1 MTLEWLCALLGAIL
15 IADIIGWWV
24 VPRRLQGLRVGINI
38 CLYACY
44 SAAIFLS
51 GNSPLQPVRDP
62 DSGSWQLAATLLVLV
77 WWFLSARM
85 LTELL
90 GAILISRTEGGG
102 RLLRE
107 VLGALIFLVATVA
120 AAAYVLELPVKG
132 LLATSGALAI
142 IVGLAL
148 QSTLSD
154 VFSGIV
160 LNATRPYQVGD
171 WIQIDG
177 MEGRVTDIDWRAT
190 LLLTSQGSTVVIP
203 NSVAAKTKIQ
213 NMSRPQDQHG
223 VTISLHLPLRFRP
236 ERVQEILE
244 QALLGYSALLPVP
257 APKVILKN
265 ITEGLLE
272 YEVIGFVGTPAE
284 KIAARNR
291 LYDIAYRHLRASG
304 VDIANS
310 AEIPVAGITR
320 FVLDDVR
327 IFASFTSEDKDRL
340 AMNLLSTWLATGDFV
355 LKANAISE
363 YLLVIGSGV
372 VSVQLN
378 DGAHWVEVARMG
390 PGEVLGEEGV
400 MDNKPNGA
408 QFIALSAVK
417 VLQLH
422 RDEVRRCM
430 GERSQLRTSLTRLQ
444 MLRQQHAR
452 SILMQKAPTAVPGGF
467 LKWLRHH

>member
-1 MTLEWLCALLGAIL
+1 MKIEWLCALLGAIL
-15 IADIIGWWV
+15 IADIMGWWA
-24 VPRRLQGLRVGINI
+24 VPRRLSSLRVGINI

-44 SAAIFLS
+44 SISIFLS
-51 GNSPLQPVRDP
+51 GYSPLQPVRDAE
-62 DSGSWQLAATLLVLV
+62 SASWQIIASLLMIV

-213 NMSRPQDQHG
+213 NMSRPEDQHG

-236 ERVQEILE
+236 ERIQEILE
-244 QALLGYSALLPVP
+244 QALLGYSALLPAP
-257 APKVILKN
+257 APKVILKS

-291 LYDIAYRHLRASG
+291 LYDITYRHLRASG
-304 VDIANS
+304 VDIANA
-310 AEIPVAGITR
+310 AEIPAPEITR

-327 IFASFTSEDKDRL
+327 IFASFTPEDKDRL
-340 AMNLLSTWLATGDFV
+340 ATNLQSYHLAAGDFV
-355 LKANAISE
+355 LKADEISE
-363 YLLVIGSGV
+363 QLLVIGSGV
-372 VSVQLN
+372 VSVQLHSEN
-378 DGAHWVEVARMG
+378 NWVEVARMG

-408 QFIALSAVK
+408 QFIALTVVK

-430 GERSQLRTSLTRLQ
+430 GERSQLRSSLARLQ
-444 MLRQQHAR
+444 VVRQQHAR
-452 SILMQKAPTAVPGGF
+452 SILLRKAPTAMPGGF
-467 LKWLRHH
+467 LKWLRLH

>member
-1 MTLEWLCALLGAIL
+1 MNIEWLCALLGAIL

-24 VPRRLQGLRVGINI
+24 VPRRLPGLRASIGI
-38 CLYACY
+38 CLYTGY
-44 SAAIFLS
+44 SASILLS
-51 GNSPLQPVRDP
+51 GYSPLQPVRDA
-62 DSGSWQLAATLLVLV
+62 DSGSWQLTASLLMIV

-85 LTELL
+85 LTQLL

-213 NMSRPQDQHG
+213 NMSWPEDQHG

-236 ERVQEILE
+236 ERIQDILE
-244 QALLGYSALLPVP
+244 QALLGYSALLPAP
-257 APKVILKN
+257 APKVILKG

-291 LYDIAYRHLRASG
+291 LYDITYRHLRASG
-304 VDIANS
+304 IDIAD
-310 AEIPVAGITR
+310 ATEIPAPEITR

-327 IFASFTSEDKDRL
+327 IFASFTTEDKDRL
-340 AMNLLSTWLATGDFV
+340 AMNLQSSYLAAGDFV
-355 LKANAISE
+355 LKADEISE
-363 YLLVIGSGV
+363 QLLVIGSGV
-372 VSVQLN
+372 VSVQLRSGN
-378 DGAHWVEVARMG
+378 NWVEVARMG

-408 QFIALSAVK
+408 QFIALSVVK

-422 RDEVRRCM
+422 RDEVRQCM

-444 MLRQQHAR
+444 MVRHQHAR
-452 SILMQKAPTAVPGGF
+452 SILLQKAPTAMPGGF
-467 LKWLRHH
+467 LKWLRLH